1 MLALPEN
8 GKGAA
13 VMFSRSV
20 LPLAPAL
27 GRFVRMLLWCAFL
40 VLPALCFPPLAP
52 VRAEDRA
59 PMGAAALMRL
69 LPTSIFD
76 NTPEPISQDDLDLL
90 LTRGHIDNWVVA
102 ESSRNSLRMTAT
114 GDSPGEVLVQVLRA
128 SPGTIIILGANSG
141 DACAAELWAQKP
153 GGGLVPYAAP
163 PGPSAPEFFALTR
176 NVPRNIIASYSLC
189 LEAGMLEAVP
199 RFWNAAGPVDIAPDN
214 RVFYIWNGEGFVQRV
229 APAADLGALSPP
241 PAPSSESGQ

>member
-1 MLALPEN
+1 MLAPHGK

-13 VMFSRSV
+13 VMSSHSV
-20 LPLAPAL
+20 SSLAPAF
-27 GRFVRMLLWCAFL
+27 GRSVRMVLALLL
-40 VLPALCFPPLAP
+40 LPGLCFSA
-52 VRAEDRA
+52 VAAARAEDRA
-59 PMGAAALMRL
+59 SMGAAALMRF
-69 LPTSIFD
+69 LPASIFD
-76 NTPEPISQDDLDLL
+76 NTPEPISQEDLDLL
-90 LTRGHIDNWVVA
+90 LTRGYIDNWVVA

-128 SPGTIIILGANSG
+128 SPRTIVILGARS
-141 DACAAELWAQKP
+141 DDTCAAELWEWKP

-199 RFWNAAGPVDIAPDN
+199 RFWNAAGPVDITPDN
-214 RVFYIWNGEGFVQRV
+214 RIFYIWNGENFVQRA
-229 APAADLGALSPP
+229 APAADVGALSTPL
-241 PAPSSESGQ
+241 SEGGQ

>member
-1 MLALPEN
+1 MSLYS
-8 GKGAA
+8 
-13 VMFSRSV
+13 VFS
-20 LPLAPAL
+20 LAPAF
-27 GRFVRMLLWCAFL
+27 GRSVRMGLAFL
-40 VLPALCFPPLAP
+40 ILSGVCFSSAAPA
-52 VRAEDRA
+52 RAEDRA
-59 PMGAAALMRL
+59 PVGAVALMRL

-90 LTRGHIDNWVVA
+90 LTRGYTDNWVVA

-189 LEAGMLEAVP
+189 LEAGMIEAVP
-199 RFWNAAGPVDIAPDN
+199 RFWNAAGPVDITPDN
-214 RVFYIWNGEGFVQRV
+214 RIFFLWNGEHFVQRT
-229 APAADLGALSPP
+229 APAADVGALSAP
-241 PAPSSESGQ
+241 PAPSSENRQ

>member
-1 MLALPEN
+1 MS
-8 GKGAA
+8 
-13 VMFSRSV
+13 SRSV
-20 LPLAPAL
+20 LSLAPEF
-27 GRFVRMLLWCAFL
+27 GRSARTVFAFL
-40 VLPALCFPPLAP
+40 ILSGLCFSPVAP
-52 VRAEDRA
+52 ARAEDRA
-59 PMGAAALMRL
+59 PLGAAALMRL

-76 NTPEPISQDDLDLL
+76 NTPEPISQDELDLL

-128 SPGTIIILGANSG
+128 SPRTVIILGARSG
-141 DACAAELWAQKP
+141 DACAAELWEQKS

-176 NVPRNIIASYSLC
+176 NFPRNIIASYSLC

-199 RFWNAAGPVDIAPDN
+199 RFWNAAGPVDITPDN
-214 RVFYIWNGEGFVQRV
+214 RIFYIWNGENFVQRV
-229 APAADLGALSPP
+229 APAADVGALSSPS
-241 PAPSSESGQ
+241 APSSESGQ

>member
-1 MLALPEN
+1 MFLRSVSSLAPAFGRPVRMVLALLALS
-8 GKGAA
+8 G
-13 VMFSRSV
+13 VCFS
-20 LPLAPAL
+20 PLAPA
-27 GRFVRMLLWCAFL
+27 
-40 VLPALCFPPLAP
+40 
-52 VRAEDRA
+52 RAEDRA

-90 LTRGHIDNWVVA
+90 LTRGYIDNWVVA

-114 GDSPGEVLVQVLRA
+114 GDSPGEVLVQALRA
-128 SPGTIIILGANSG
+128 SPRTVIILGARSG
-141 DACAAELWAQKP
+141 DACAAELWEQKP

-163 PGPSAPEFFALTR
+163 PGPSASEFFALTR

-199 RFWNAAGPVDIAPDN
+199 RFWNAAGPVDITPDN
-214 RVFYIWNGEGFVQRV
+214 RVFYIWNGENFVQRV
-229 APAADLGALSPP
+229 APAADLGALSAP
-241 PAPSSESGQ
+241 PAPSSESGHQVFSPFE

>member
-1 MLALPEN
+1 MFSSSVSPLTPAFGRFVRAALSCALLALS
-8 GKGAA
+8 G
-13 VMFSRSV
+13 VWLS
-20 LPLAPAL
+20 PLAPA
-27 GRFVRMLLWCAFL
+27 
-40 VLPALCFPPLAP
+40 
-52 VRAEDRA
+52 RAEDRA

-90 LTRGHIDNWVVA
+90 LTRGYIDNWVVA

-114 GDSPGEVLVQVLRA
+114 GDSPGEVLVRVLRA
-128 SPGTIIILGANSG
+128 FPRTVIILGASSG
-141 DACAAELWAQKP
+141 DTCAAELWERKP
-153 GGGLVPYAAP
+153 GGGLVPYTAP

-199 RFWNAAGPVDIAPDN
+199 RFWNAAGPVDITPDN
-214 RVFYIWNGEGFVQRV
+214 RIFYIWNGENFVQRV
-229 APAADLGALSPP
+229 APATDVGTLS
-241 PAPSSESGQ
+241 APSSESGQ